1 MKYDTVIVEM
11 LSRIQALEEQVAE
24 LKNEQKKEAEKEIN
38 KVSTADIR
46 TFIDGMINE
55 AANSG
60 KDSITLKALDIHNA
74 MGLTSRYPNLRI
86 SRSVCWHG
94 TISGFIRII
103 RFIKALSFRIC
114 LELLDDS
121 VSVLW
126 IIFGNECFN
135 TGRIKDSHVGF
146 RRVNRLADG
155 FGNINKVIENELQI
169 I

>member
-60 KDSITLKALDIHNA
+60 KDSITLKALDIQYASFHSVEPDPTLACARAGAEQMRAFSPDVIIAFGGGSA
-74 MGLTSRYPNLRI
+74 MDAAKI
-86 SRSVCWHG
+86 SLKRLGRLIFFCN
-94 TISGFIRII
+94 F
-103 RFIKALSFRIC
+103 
-114 LELLDDS
+114 
-121 VSVLW
+121 VL
-126 IIFGNECFN
+126 
-135 TGRIKDSHVGF
+135 
-146 RRVNRLADG
+146 
-155 FGNINKVIENELQI
+155 
-169 I
+169 